1 MEKAMKPIILMSV
14 AKKNLAHWVAIQEI
28 LRAYRRSEWM
38 NQDLKAIQI
47 SPRYNF
53 NKGRN

>member
-1 MEKAMKPIILMSV
+1 MKPIILMSV

-38 NQDLKAIQI
+38 KQDLKAIQI